1 MNRIFYLLPL
11 LPAFAQA
18 GALDQER
25 ESWVIQA
32 RQGQLEQAAAGL
44 DALYRRSRDGK
55 VLDDLIAVQLWRKDP
70 AAALA
75 SCEPCE
81 FKPISNASL
90 EALARAARDERRY
103 PLAISYYRILQ
114 GRAPD
119 NRNAWLGLYLSASD
133 QGNLTL
139 ARQAASDY
147 EARFGRDQAILDAR
161 IYGARRQGDAM
172 GEMLARQ
179 QWLEQDPG
187 NPEQLLALYRVA
199 VSLGAGPAAADLMR
213 QHPSLFKPVDR
224 LWLDHYEA
232 VSLLRSVAQTED
244 PALTTRAL
252 RRALALQERILREAP
267 SDHPLHL
274 SNERDRIVTLAA
286 LGRFAQAENDSAAL
300 LAREAQPDYVLM
312 ARADALAGLGRSRE
326 ASLIYDELASR
337 MPADKELREKRF
349 YAYTDQERYDAAAGL
364 LTQWQE
370 PLTRWDFTGN
380 TRMDN
385 DDYERLLQLQNLLG
399 AWRGQADNAERQ
411 LLGWLESAPANPWL
425 WMQLGD
431 LRRWRGHPDE
441 ADEAYAEAARW
452 LQPASQAQL
461 EPGRLNA
468 RLDRGQWQQ
477 TPARIRALGEGNRDR
492 KELGQRL
499 KQEQAP
505 TLVSEFTH
513 GSSEGGSVLASR
525 DWRYDARLYSARSD
539 EGHRLFV
546 RRQGGFGEFD
556 NEPERAAYSGL
567 GMELSLYPLQWT
579 VEGGMGS
586 ELNHR
591 GYLWNRLDWRLGDHW
606 SLGGAVNLNSAD
618 TPLRALARGDYA
630 DQYQLELNWRQDESR
645 EAGAQ
650 LELMDLSDGNQ
661 RKSVS
666 GFVRQDLWRR
676 DRWWLDGTLRAAS
689 SRNEAVEV
697 DYFNP
702 LEDRN
707 LELELGARYRLP
719 FDANRVLVQGLFL
732 STNSYWQQG
741 YGGSQG
747 WQLSYRHDWE
757 LSPALSLGYG
767 LGRSKATYDGDAEYG
782 DFVFANLQ
790 WSFL

>member
-11 LPAFAQA
+11 LPGFAQA

-25 ESWVIQA
+25 EAWVIQA
-32 RQGQLEQAAAGL
+32 RQGQLEQAAVGL

-90 EALARAARDERRY
+90 EALARAARDDRRY

-139 ARQAASDY
+139 AREAASDY

-179 QWLEQDPG
+179 QWLEQEPD

-213 QHPSLFKPVDR
+213 QHPTLFKPVDR

-252 RRALALQERILREAP
+252 QRALTLQERILREAP

-286 LGRFAQAENDSAAL
+286 LGRFELAESDSAAL

-326 ASLIYDELASR
+326 ASLIYDELAPR
-337 MPADKELREKRF
+337 MPTDKELREKRF

-399 AWRGQADNAERQ
+399 AWRGQADKAERQ

-477 TPARIRALGEGNRDR
+477 IPARIRVLGEGNRDR

-505 TLVSEFTH
+505 TLVSEFNH

-567 GMELSLYPLQWT
+567 GMEISLYPLQWT

-650 LELMDLSDGNQ
+650 LELMDLSDGNL